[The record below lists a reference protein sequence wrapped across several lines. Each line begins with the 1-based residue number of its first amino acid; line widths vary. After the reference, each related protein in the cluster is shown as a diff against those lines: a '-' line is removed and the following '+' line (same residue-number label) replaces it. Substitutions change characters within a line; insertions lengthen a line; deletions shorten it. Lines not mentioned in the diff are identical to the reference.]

1 MDQEKDDISPQNTEV
16 ITGTT
21 VLLEKKYKE
30 DKSNALGNGFF
41 IEPDKIATNVHVLAN
56 VYALACA
63 EKITAKCVE
72 TETTYTVEGI
82 IAFDDINDLA
92 VLKVVEEG
100 TPFPL
105 GNSKKVRKGEQLCL
119 FEHRKNKTD
128 SVEGPVH
135 SIRNS
140 GKHIVVEFNITD
152 IRGYSG
158 SPVLNTKGEVV
169 AVVSFAGPPVDGGE
183 SIKGTNIASNLLKN
197 LLDETNEIES
207 LDTWQKRPRIQAYVK
222 SHDADLSREH
232 GDIKDAI
239 ALYDD
244 AIRLNPDLA
253 SVYTNRASAMH
264 SLEKRDEYFLNT
276 LSAHKL
282 NRERFSLSRF
292 GIFFSWHMRF
302 IRLSLVSGFQRLLR
316 KLVGEG
322 NWFDIQAQVRFRLCK
337 MRIAKGKISDVLN
350 IYQAIIDEF
359 TEVINHKPI
368 EEKRKYLYA
377 ARRSYKEAV
386 TNLSEV
392 IKQKPKRAMSYYH
405 RGKAKYIFGEFES
418 QHKNLKEARKLYQG
432 TIDDYSEAIN
442 RKLKGLYIYNHIGQ
456 VKHQLAQLKS
466 QRGNTEEALTLYQ
479 SVISD
484 SDAAIQ
490 SEMEC
495 DACRTAIHHNRGTAK
510 AALEDYDGAIEDYD
524 MSIKLNP
531 KYAKAYYNRGKAK
544 QALEQHEAAEADFAK
559 AKELDPKLEYSKV
572 NN

>member
-1 MDQEKDDISPQNTEV
+1 MEQDKDDNSQQNTEV

-21 VLLEKKYKE
+21 VHLEKKYKG
-30 DKSNALGNGFF
+30 DKSDTLGNGFF
-41 IEPDKIATNVHVLAN
+41 IEPDKIATNVHVLAG
-56 VYALACA
+56 A

-92 VLKVVEEG
+92 VLKVAEEG
-100 TPFPL
+100 TPFLL
-105 GNSKKVRKGEQLCL
+105 GNSKKVRKGEHACL
-119 FEHRKNKTD
+119 LGNRNNKTD
-128 SVEGPVH
+128 RVEGTVD

-152 IRGYSG
+152 GQGYSG
-158 SPVLNTKGEVV
+158 SPLLNMKGEVI
-169 AVVSFAGPPVDGGE
+169 AIICSGAPPVDDGE
-183 SIKGTNIASNLLKN
+183 SIKGTSIASNLLKD
-197 LLDETNEIES
+197 LLDETDQVES
-207 LDTWQKRPRIQAYVK
+207 LDAWQKRPRIQAYVK
-222 SHDADLSREH
+222 SYDAYLSREH
-232 GDIKDAI
+232 GDIKEAI
-239 ALYDD
+239 ARYDD

-253 SVYTNRASAMH
+253 DVYTNRASVMY
-264 SLEKRDEYFLNT
+264 SLEKRDEHILNT

-282 NRERFSLSRF
+282 NRERFSISRI
-292 GIFFSWHMRF
+292 GLFFSWQRRF
-302 IRLSLVSGFQRLLR
+302 IRLSLVSGFHKLIR

-322 NWFDIQAQVRFRLCK
+322 TWFEGQAQARFHLCK
-337 MRIAKGKISDVLN
+337 MRIAKGKVSDVLN

-368 EEKRKYLYA
+368 EEKQKYLYA
-377 ARRSYKEAV
+377 ARRSYKEAIA
-386 TNLSEV
+386 NLSEV
-392 IKQKPKRAMSYYH
+392 IKQKPKRAVSYYH

-418 QHKNLKEARKLYQG
+418 QHRNLKAAQKLYQG
-432 TIDDYSEAIN
+432 TINDYSEAIN

-456 VKHQLAQLKS
+456 ARHQLAHLES
-466 QRGNTEEALTLYQ
+466 QQGNTEEALTLYQ
-479 SVISD
+479 NVISD

-490 SEMEC
+490 SDMEC
-495 DACRTAIHHNRGTAK
+495 DACRTAIHYNRGTAK

-544 QALEQHEAAEADFAK
+544 QALDQHEAAEADFAK
-559 AKELDPKLEYSKV
+559 AKELDPKLDYSKV